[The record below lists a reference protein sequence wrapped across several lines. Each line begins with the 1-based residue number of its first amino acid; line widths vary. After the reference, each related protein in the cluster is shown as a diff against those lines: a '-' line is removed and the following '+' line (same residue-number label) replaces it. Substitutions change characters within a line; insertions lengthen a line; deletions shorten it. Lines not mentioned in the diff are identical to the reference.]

1 MKPIYV
7 KPETHRLLRIKAAEE
22 EANLRDTTDKVVKE
36 GLKSLA
42 APNKKAKAGKEQ
54 RNEYS

>member
-42 APNKKAKAGKEQ
+42 APKKKAKAGKGAA
-54 RNEYS
+54 